1 MLAQSNNA
9 FDETVYNAAGAYDA
23 KGSLRD
29 ANGSLY
35 DTEKSAAEYEQLIAK
50 SYKYLANRRWRMD
63 NLYWVVDETGKECIF
78 KMRLAQKLLYL
89 GLWHCSL
96 VLKSRQHGITTLIC
110 LMDFD
115 TCFFNSNTAAVIV
128 AHNKED
134 AEGFFESKIKYAYN
148 HLPQFL
154 KDANPASQSSA
165 RKLTFRN
172 GSSIRVTTSG
182 RSGTYQLAHISEFGK
197 ICAKYPEKAR
207 EIVTGTLNTVHPGQ
221 LVTIESTAEG
231 REGKFYDM
239 CEVAQQFELAGT
251 PLTQLDYKFFF
262 FGWQDNPLNVLSLED
277 TASTVLLDYQAEY
290 FDEIENELRI
300 NLPANKKA
308 WYVKK
313 WNVQGDDM
321 KREHPS
327 TAAEA
332 FETSIKGSFYRV
344 QFLKIR
350 AEGRI
355 CTVPF
360 DKRFLVDTW
369 WDLGLD
375 DSTSIWFTQNVDRE
389 LHVIRYYENYDEEF
403 KFYFD
408 YLYKMKK
415 EFGYDY
421 GKHTAPHDA
430 GQRDK
435 FTKKSYAKSASDLG
449 LKFQVAPKMSKHFG
463 IELVKQILNM
473 TWFDEAGTTMPF
485 GDNLVGVP
493 SLEQYRREW
502 NEKLGCYRTSPLHNW
517 ASHGADAFRTLAM
530 MHDWAG
536 PLMQAPSNADKESA
550 RSKAKASGWT

>member
-1 MLAQSNNA
+1 VLAQSNNA
-9 FDETVYNAAGAYDA
+9 AGTIYNTAGVPYNAAAP
-23 KGSLRD
+23 LH
-29 ANGSLY
+29 
-35 DTEKSAAEYEQLIAK
+35 DTEKSTVEYEQLIAK
-50 SYKYLANRRWRMD
+50 SYKYLASRRWRMD
-63 NLYWVVDETGKECIF
+63 NLYWVVDENSKECIF
-78 KMRLAQKLLYL
+78 NMRLAQKLLYL
-89 GLWHCSL
+89 GLWHCNL
-96 VLKSRQHGITTLIC
+96 ILKSRQHGITTQIC
-110 LMDFD
+110 LLYLD
-115 TCFFNSNTAAVIV
+115 TCFFNSNSAAVIV

-197 ICAKYPEKAR
+197 ICAKFPEKAR

-231 REGKFYDM
+231 REGKFFDM

-262 FGWQDNPLNVLSLED
+262 FGWQDNPLNTLSQAD
-277 TASTVLLDYQAEY
+277 TASTTFLDYQTEY
-290 FDEIENELRI
+290 FDQLESELRI

-332 FETSIKGSFYRV
+332 FEASIQGSFYRI

-350 AEGRI
+350 AEKRI
-355 CTVPF
+355 GSVPF

-389 LHVIRYYENYDEEF
+389 LHVINYYENYDEEF

-408 YLYKMKK
+408 YLYQLSV
-415 EFGYDY
+415 ELGYNY
-421 GKHTAPHDA
+421 GRHTAPHDA

-435 FTKKSYAKSASDLG
+435 FTKKSYAASAAKLG
-449 LKFQVAPKMSKHFG
+449 LKFKVAPKMSKHFG
-463 IELVKQILNM
+463 IELVKQLLNM
-473 TWFDEAGTTMPF
+473 TWFDEAGTTMQF

-502 NEKLGCYRTSPLHNW
+502 NEKLGCYRTTALHNW

-530 MHDWAG
+530 MHDWSD
-536 PLMQAPSNADKESA
+536 PLAHTPSNAVIAAAKE
-550 RSKAKASGWT
+550 KAKPGGWT